1 MLNGGKLH
9 CGLQND
15 ECRMQTEAF
24 ASAEPKMYI
33 LGFCTKGV
41 TEMDIQSALKSQY
54 HAALKTLRD
63 EIEKCPEAMW
73 NDPADGF
80 ATFWRVVYHA
90 LFFTDFYSLQDQKDF
105 MPWSRARTEAHQLGM
120 VPWEKGRDPKP
131 CEPYTKQDLLEY
143 WQVCDDLIDARI
155 GAMDLSAPQCGFPWY
170 KMPTL
175 EHQLVNIR
183 HIQHHAAALSSRLR
197 RSAGINI
204 PWVGKG

>member
-143 WQVCDDLIDARI
+143 WQVCDAVRISVVQNADA
-155 GAMDLSAPQCGFPWY
+155 GASTGEHPAHSASCGCTVKPAA
-170 KMPTL
+170 PL
-175 EHQLVNIR
+175 GGHQHSL
-183 HIQHHAAALSSRLR
+183 
-197 RSAGINI
+197 G
-204 PWVGKG
+204 GKGLKFVFSHND